1 MSLLLIAAILK
12 AEMSAAG
19 DSSLSEAEITPAK
32 HEGRN
37 SAAPEVAGMYVCMYV
52 CMYIHHIY
60 IYARTHIHMYIYIYT
75 YSEYI

>member
-37 SAAPEVAGMYVCMYV
+37 SAAPEVAGMYICW
-52 CMYIHHIY
+52 
-60 IYARTHIHMYIYIYT
+60 
-75 YSEYI
+75 